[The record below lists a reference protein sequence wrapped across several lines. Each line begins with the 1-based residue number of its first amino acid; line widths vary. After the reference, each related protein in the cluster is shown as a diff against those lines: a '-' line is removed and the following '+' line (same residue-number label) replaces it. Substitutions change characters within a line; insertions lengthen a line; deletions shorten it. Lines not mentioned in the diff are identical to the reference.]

1 MPLPAS
7 VSADSPAA
15 AKAEELR
22 AQQDL
27 AEALSLTPV
36 PVRLSSEPRML
47 SQAEGLLE
55 CLWRGGESYTRHQQ
69 PLVSTLQGNQN
80 NLNDLT
86 LY

>member
-55 CLWRGGESYTRHQQ
+55 CL
-69 PLVSTLQGNQN
+69 
-80 NLNDLT
+80 
-86 LY
+86 